1 MRTLIAWRC
10 AAAVLALAVVAVG
23 ARADE
28 EKVPLDKLPRAV
40 ADAVKAK
47 FPGAELVG
55 ASREVEKGETLYEVS
70 LKYKGHNHDVTLK
83 QDGTLVGVEKE
94 ITARDLPRAV
104 SDALAAKYPRATFK
118 KVEEITEGKKV
129 TYEVLLVTADKKTL
143 EVVLDPTGKVV
154 KEEPKG
160 KKDD

>member
-1 MRTLIAWRC
+1 MFAL
-10 AAAVLALAVVAVG
+10 AVLAAG

-40 ADAVKAK
+40 ADAVKAR

-55 ASREVEKGETLYEVS
+55 ASREVEKGETLYEVA

-83 QDGTLVGVEKE
+83 QDGTVVSVEKE

-104 SDALAAKYPRATFK
+104 SEALAAKYPRATFK
-118 KVEEITEGKKV
+118 KVEEIREGKKL
-129 TYEVLLVTADKKTL
+129 TYEVLLVTANKKTI
-143 EVVLDPTGKVV
+143 EVVLDPSGKVA
-154 KEEPKG
+154 KEESKN
-160 KKDD
+160 KKED